1 MARSTSQKPWQAPDR
16 SGEHANSSADEGAA
30 RAGLQAISL
39 LAGPAGSL
47 DGDVDVLTMGDRIES
62 STEALHGV
70 RGGAGDLTGELP
82 MVAPTSMTRWGGS
95 TSEGRRERNN
105 FLFSCDA
112 S

>member
-47 DGDVDVLTMGDRIES
+47 DGDVDVLTMG
-62 STEALHGV
+62 AAGAAAAAA
-70 RGGAGDLTGELP
+70 AGDREEFLHRTILILLGIFLHK
-82 MVAPTSMTRWGGS
+82 VRSGGDWWKS
-95 TSEGRRERNN
+95 LSAKITHIY
-105 FLFSCDA
+105 L
-112 S
+112 